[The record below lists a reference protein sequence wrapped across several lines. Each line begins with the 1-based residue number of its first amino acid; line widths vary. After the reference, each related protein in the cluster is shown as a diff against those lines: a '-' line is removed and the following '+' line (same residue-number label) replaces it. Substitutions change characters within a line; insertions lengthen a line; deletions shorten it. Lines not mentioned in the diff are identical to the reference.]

1 MDMEKSSRINRRG
14 FLKTVAAAG
23 AVGLG
28 ARGAAASQK
37 RTLVY
42 KPGVYTAKAAGI
54 SSDVTVTATFGRDR
68 IMDVVIDVAGETKGI
83 GADIG
88 GLMAKRMLEA
98 QDCSVDGVSGA
109 TVTSNAVRTA
119 FADCM
124 SQASG
129 TTVTVKVDV
138 DGAKKDD
145 VDLDKV
151 VPATV
156 VKTDAVV
163 LGCGAAG
170 IQAALVL
177 QAAGVKTHLLEKG
190 SSCGVSNG
198 SQAGGPALAE
208 TRVQAAEGAT
218 VSIKTLFECQYG
230 FSRGTVDAALL
241 RKCIVYNE
249 KLEQHV
255 SSFHYEKGV
264 TCISCHDQQK
274 QGGPDWMVPVT
285 NPPMKKECGDC
296 HETQAYVVS
305 HTKSHSKYE
314 CTVCHM
320 PNTAAGPNDGSNGKM
335 DAVRR
340 LHTYKINVSPDAST
354 WTKDKDGAWVLSKDE
369 DGHGYVDLIW
379 SCARNAPADYT
390 VAEGRGCHSKATSEL
405 DPGLVYQDEK
415 EVYGEVMKWQKPVKD
430 GYEQIK
436 GGIERVSKLLEVTAL
451 PYEKQTQIRLL
462 LDKATEVSDLIEK
475 DGSWGAHASH
485 YLQDRVKSALS
496 YIDQAQTLLD
506 KGGY

>member
-241 RKCIVYNE
+241 RKCISQGERV
-249 KLEQHV
+249 V
-255 SSFHYEKGV
+255 SAFMDNGV
-264 TCISCHDQQK
+264 NMGLRRDAYGMGFRARHNFANKEGK
-274 QGGPDWMVPVT
+274 QLRGVDRFGPLIAKFESMGGVF
-285 NPPMKKECGDC
+285 
-296 HETQAYVVS
+296 ETQR
-305 HTKSHSKYE
+305 E
-314 CTVCHM
+314 
-320 PNTAAGPNDGSNGKM
+320 
-335 DAVRR
+335 AVR
-340 LHTYKINVSPDAST
+340 LLKTGEAIT
-354 WTKDKDGAWVLSKDE
+354 GVL
-369 DGHGYVDLIW
+369 V
-379 SCARNAPADYT
+379 RN
-390 VAEGRGCHSKATSEL
+390 
-405 DPGLVYQDEK
+405 
-415 EVYGEVMKWQKPVKD
+415 
-430 GYEQIK
+430 
-436 GGIERVSKLLEVTAL
+436 GG
-451 PYEKQTQIRLL
+451 
-462 LDKATEVSDLIEK
+462 
-475 DGSWGAHASH
+475 DGSWIRYDAKAV
-485 YLQDRVKSALS
+485 LVA
-496 YIDQAQTLLD
+496 T
-506 KGGY
+506 GGYAGNDDMIREHFGDINVMPLCNTLSNGAGYRMVIEAGGIADRNWALCCNEFGGANRKCARQGRPS

>member
-1 MDMEKSSRINRRG
+1 MKFQMKS
-14 FLKTVAAAG
+14 
-23 AVGLG
+23 
-28 ARGAAASQK
+28 
-37 RTLVY
+37 
-42 KPGVYTAKAAGI
+42 TAKAVALGI
-54 SSDVTVTATFGRDR
+54 VTLAASAAFATQTPVEFDL
-68 IMDVVIDVAGETKGI
+68 KGHDEFVKSLGKDAI
-83 GADIG
+83 AP
-88 GLMAKRMLEA
+88 
-98 QDCSVDGVSGA
+98 QQ
-109 TVTSNAVRTA
+109 RTA
-119 FADCM
+119 EESKAIL
-124 SQASG
+124 
-129 TTVTVKVDV
+129 
-138 DGAKKDD
+138 AK
-145 VDLDKV
+145 
-151 VPATV
+151 
-156 VKTDAVV
+156 
-163 LGCGAAG
+163 
-170 IQAALVL
+170 
-177 QAAGVKTHLLEKG
+177 
-190 SSCGVSNG
+190 
-198 SQAGGPALAE
+198 
-208 TRVQAAEGAT
+208 
-218 VSIKTLFECQYG
+218 
-230 FSRGTVDAALL
+230 
-241 RKCIVYNE
+241 VYNE

-369 DGHGYVDLIW
+369 DGHGYVDLMW

-436 GGIERVSKLLEVTAL
+436 GGVERVSKLLEVTAL

-475 DGSWGAHASH
+475 DGKIVVQLPGPPHEMADMFGRQVYGRLAKKTGGCIASRFIRI
-485 YLQDRVKSALS
+485 YGMGESQVAQMCAQWIENGEGVTVAPYCALGECQLRVTARGGDEAEALRK
-496 YIDQAQTLLD
+496 AV
-506 KGGY
+506 G

>member
-1 MDMEKSSRINRRG
+1 MDMEKSRRINRRG

-230 FSRGTVDAALL
+230 FSRGTVDAALYGL
-241 RKCIVYNE
+241 IKTFVCSRLMDTVLYGLDTARVAYIITDRWREVSRAL
-249 KLEQHV
+249 LEMRR
-255 SSFHYEKGV
+255 GV
-264 TCISCHDQQK
+264 TLLQDQGAYTGAEKHVLLVAFK
-274 QGGPDWMVPVT
+274 QR
-285 NPPMKKECGDC
+285 E
-296 HETQAYVVS
+296 VV
-305 HTKSHSKYE
+305 
-314 CTVCHM
+314 
-320 PNTAAGPNDGSNGKM
+320 
-335 DAVRR
+335 
-340 LHTYKINVSPDAST
+340 
-354 WTKDKDGAWVLSKDE
+354 
-369 DGHGYVDLIW
+369 
-379 SCARNAPADYT
+379 
-390 VAEGRGCHSKATSEL
+390 
-405 DPGLVYQDEK
+405 Q
-415 EVYGEVMKWQKPVKD
+415 VK
-430 GYEQIK
+430 
-436 GGIERVSKLLEVTAL
+436 
-451 PYEKQTQIRLL
+451 RLL
-462 LDKATEVSDLIEK
+462 REIDPAAFFIVCD
-475 DGSWGAHASH
+475 AHEIFGEGFGD
-485 YLQDRVKSALS
+485 YQKEE
-496 YIDQAQTLLD
+496 I
-506 KGGY
+506 

>member
-1 MDMEKSSRINRRG
+1 MKFQMKS
-14 FLKTVAAAG
+14 
-23 AVGLG
+23 
-28 ARGAAASQK
+28 
-37 RTLVY
+37 
-42 KPGVYTAKAAGI
+42 TAKAVALGI
-54 SSDVTVTATFGRDR
+54 VTLAASAAFATQTPVEFDL
-68 IMDVVIDVAGETKGI
+68 KGHDEFVKSLGKDAI
-83 GADIG
+83 AP
-88 GLMAKRMLEA
+88 
-98 QDCSVDGVSGA
+98 QQ
-109 TVTSNAVRTA
+109 RTA
-119 FADCM
+119 EESKAIL
-124 SQASG
+124 
-129 TTVTVKVDV
+129 
-138 DGAKKDD
+138 AK
-145 VDLDKV
+145 
-151 VPATV
+151 
-156 VKTDAVV
+156 
-163 LGCGAAG
+163 
-170 IQAALVL
+170 
-177 QAAGVKTHLLEKG
+177 
-190 SSCGVSNG
+190 
-198 SQAGGPALAE
+198 
-208 TRVQAAEGAT
+208 
-218 VSIKTLFECQYG
+218 
-230 FSRGTVDAALL
+230 
-241 RKCIVYNE
+241 VYNE

-369 DGHGYVDLIW
+369 DGHGYVDLMW

-430 GYEQIK
+430 AYEQIK
-436 GGIERVSKLLEVTAL
+436 GGVERVSKLLEVTAL

>member
-1 MDMEKSSRINRRG
+1 
-14 FLKTVAAAG
+14 
-23 AVGLG
+23 
-28 ARGAAASQK
+28 
-37 RTLVY
+37 
-42 KPGVYTAKAAGI
+42 
-54 SSDVTVTATFGRDR
+54 
-68 IMDVVIDVAGETKGI
+68 
-83 GADIG
+83 
-88 GLMAKRMLEA
+88 
-98 QDCSVDGVSGA
+98 
-109 TVTSNAVRTA
+109 
-119 FADCM
+119 
-124 SQASG
+124 
-129 TTVTVKVDV
+129 
-138 DGAKKDD
+138 
-145 VDLDKV
+145 
-151 VPATV
+151 
-156 VKTDAVV
+156 
-163 LGCGAAG
+163 
-170 IQAALVL
+170 
-177 QAAGVKTHLLEKG
+177 
-190 SSCGVSNG
+190 
-198 SQAGGPALAE
+198 
-208 TRVQAAEGAT
+208 
-218 VSIKTLFECQYG
+218 
-230 FSRGTVDAALL
+230 
-241 RKCIVYNE
+241 
-249 KLEQHV
+249 
-255 SSFHYEKGV
+255 
-264 TCISCHDQQK
+264 
-274 QGGPDWMVPVT
+274 MVPVT

-305 HTKSHSKYE
+305 HTKFHSKYE

-369 DGHGYVDLIW
+369 DGHGYVDLMW

-436 GGIERVSKLLEVTAL
+436 GGVERVSKLLEVTAL

>member
-1 MDMEKSSRINRRG
+1 MPEITTPQTTETAPAPAQTTPRPP
-14 FLKTVAAAG
+14 V
-23 AVGLG
+23 
-28 ARGAAASQK
+28 
-37 RTLVY
+37 
-42 KPGVYTAKAAGI
+42 KPNG
-54 SSDVTVTATFGRDR
+54 GRKKKK
-68 IMDVVIDVAGETKGI
+68 M
-83 GADIG
+83 
-88 GLMAKRMLEA
+88 
-98 QDCSVDGVSGA
+98 
-109 TVTSNAVRTA
+109 
-119 FADCM
+119 
-124 SQASG
+124 
-129 TTVTVKVDV
+129 VKN
-138 DGAKKDD
+138 
-145 VDLDKV
+145 LIIL
-151 VPATV
+151 
-156 VKTDAVV
+156 AVV
-163 LGCGAAG
+163 LALLAAG
-170 IQAALVL
+170 GFALYRFLFSTGGEEGEIFSQPAFLGSIQSKVSGIVTLAAS
-177 QAAGVKTHLLEKG
+177 AAFATQTPVEFDLKGHDEFVKSLGKDAIAPQQRTAEESK
-190 SSCGVSNG
+190 
-198 SQAGGPALAE
+198 AILA
-208 TRVQAAEGAT
+208 
-218 VSIKTLFECQYG
+218 K
-230 FSRGTVDAALL
+230 
-241 RKCIVYNE
+241 VYNE

-369 DGHGYVDLIW
+369 DGHGYVDLMW

-436 GGIERVSKLLEVTAL
+436 GGVERVSKLLEVTAL